1 MEVESGESA
10 AFYFLLSTFSFLLF
24 MMLIL
29 SEQDLR
35 SLLKPWDVVTA
46 VEEGFRALGRGD
58 VRVPERMHLDIPES
72 RAVML
77 EMPAYA
83 RSLSGRSA
91 LGTKIVSVFNQNA
104 ARELDSVQ
112 SVYVLLDGETGVP
125 LALMDGKYITGIRTA
140 ATSALATRHMAS
152 PGPKRLGVF
161 GAGVQARF
169 HIEAMVVTAEV
180 ESVLITSRSQANAH
194 ALADYVRSL
203 YSMQCEVVDAQRT
216 VTESNLIC
224 TCTSAGTP
232 LFDGKWLQP
241 GSHINGVG
249 SFTPATRE
257 LDTEVVRRGRVI
269 IDAEWAAGRETGDIL
284 IPISEGATA
293 PDHVKG
299 SLAQV
304 VSGEVAGRTSSDE
317 ITIFKSS
324 GLAIEDLVTAQLA
337 YDRARAEGIGTEVP
351 LGN

>member
-1 MEVESGESA
+1 
-10 AFYFLLSTFSFLLF
+10 
-24 MMLIL
+24 MLIL

-35 SLLKPWDVVTA
+35 SLLKLGDVVGA

-58 VRVPERMHLDIPES
+58 VRAPERLHLDIPES

-77 EMPAYA
+77 EMPAYT
-83 RSLSGRSA
+83 RSLWGRSA

-104 ARELDSVQ
+104 ERELDSVQ

-125 LALMDGKYITGIRTA
+125 LAVMDGKYITGIRTA
-140 ATSALATRHMAS
+140 ATSALATRYMAS
-152 PGPKRLGVF
+152 PDPKRLGVF

-169 HIEAMVVTAEV
+169 HIEAMLVTGEV
-180 ESVLITSRSQANAH
+180 ESISITSRSQENAH

-203 YSMQCEVVDAQRT
+203 YSIECEVVGAERT

-232 LFDGKWLQP
+232 LFDGKWLRS
-241 GSHINGVG
+241 GSHINAVG

-257 LDTEVVRRGRVI
+257 LDTEAIRRSRVI
-269 IDAEWAAGRETGDIL
+269 IDAEWAAGRETGEIL
-284 IPISEGATA
+284 IPISEGAITHE
-293 PDHVKG
+293 HVTG

-304 VSGEVAGRTSSDE
+304 VSGEVEGRTSSDE

-324 GLAIEDLVTAQLA
+324 GLAIEDLVAAQLA

-351 LGN
+351 LGK